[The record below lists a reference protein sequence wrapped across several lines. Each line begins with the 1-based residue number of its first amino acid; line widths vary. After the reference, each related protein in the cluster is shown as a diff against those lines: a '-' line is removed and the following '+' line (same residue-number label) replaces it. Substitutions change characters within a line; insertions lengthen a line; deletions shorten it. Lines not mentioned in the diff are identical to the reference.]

1 MDFGIFNLMGF
12 RQPDRPSEDVIRES
26 IEQTR
31 IAEELGLGASWFAEH
46 HFSNYAICPS
56 PLMMVSACAPVTKT
70 IKLAT
75 GVLVLPLYN
84 PARLLSEIAFADA
97 VCEGRLVLG
106 LGSGYQPY
114 EFERFQV
121 DLANSKAMLAEFMDL
136 IDSGLN
142 QDFFNGTGSH
152 YAMPLTHIAPRPV
165 QKPLPIWLA
174 GDSPEVQRM
183 AARRGCGAMI
193 AGRTA
198 GLDVLA
204 GQRARC
210 AAIFEAEGIAE
221 DRMPLAIQRHL
232 CISNDHAVTERFVE
246 NSLYQIRLTTAL
258 RRRTEAMD
266 GTMLRQDPFPEE
278 PSLDD
283 IRANLMIGSKEEVAI
298 KLVRELRVLKPV
310 HMCFYVQLGDF
321 SHRDAISTMES
332 FVRDVVPL
340 VERELGPIS
349 QIGSPLRIAA

>member
-12 RQPDRPSEDVIRES
+12 RQLGRPSEDVIRES

-121 DLANSKAMLAEFMDL
+121 DLADSKAMLAEFMDL
-136 IDSGLN
+136 IGSGLS
-142 QDFFNGTGSH
+142 QDFFNATGSH
-152 YAMPLTHIAPRPV
+152 YAMPQTHIAPRPV
-165 QKPLPIWLA
+165 QKLLPIWLA
-174 GDSPEVQRM
+174 GDLPEVQRM

-198 GLDVLA
+198 GTRRIGWPA
-204 GQRARC
+204 RALRC
-210 AAIFEAEGIAE
+210 DLRG
-221 DRMPLAIQRHL
+221 RGHRRRP
-232 CISNDHAVTERFVE
+232 HATRDPAP
-246 NSLYQIRLTTAL
+246 SLYFKRSCSNRAFCGKLAL
-258 RRRTEAMD
+258 SDPADD
-266 GTMLRQDPFPEE
+266 GPPPANRSDGRHDAAPR
-278 PSLDD
+278 SLS
-283 IRANLMIGSKEEVAI
+283 RG
-298 KLVRELRVLKPV
+298 
-310 HMCFYVQLGDF
+310 
-321 SHRDAISTMES
+321 T
-332 FVRDVVPL
+332 
-340 VERELGPIS
+340 
-349 QIGSPLRIAA
+349 IAG